1 MFEILGGGI
10 FGSLL
15 GGIFRLA
22 PEVLKYFDKKNERQ
36 HELAMFDKQ
45 CDLEKVRGQ
54 IRLEEIGAQRDMAV
68 DVGVMDAFK
77 AAIDQQTEMAKA
89 AGGWVASLSASV
101 RPVMTYYLLLLYGA
115 AKTASIALAYASG
128 QPMLEVLKE
137 AWSVD
142 DMALLSGVVNFWILD
157 RTFRFRC
164 EATELPGRTISTSD
178 DQAYGPTTKYAYETG
193 YQDINLQI
201 IASEDFRER
210 AFFEVW
216 MENVINQSN
225 LRNGN
230 KSNAGLSKY
239 YSQYAT
245 GQVRIFQVSSDRK
258 QLARYT
264 LYNAYPI
271 QISPMNLSWEE
282 QNTYQRFSVTMTYR
296 FHVVDFTQ
304 GFVNLR

>member
-10 FGSLL
+10 IGSLL

-101 RPVMTYYLLLLYGA
+101 RPVMTYYLLLLYGV
-115 AKTASIALAYASG
+115 AKTASIALAYAAG

-157 RTFRFRC
+157 RTLAKR
-164 EATELPGRTISTSD
+164 
-178 DQAYGPTTKYAYETG
+178 
-193 YQDINLQI
+193 
-201 IASEDFRER
+201 
-210 AFFEVW
+210 
-216 MENVINQSN
+216 
-225 LRNGN
+225 
-230 KSNAGLSKY
+230 GL
-239 YSQYAT
+239 
-245 GQVRIFQVSSDRK
+245 
-258 QLARYT
+258 
-264 LYNAYPI
+264 
-271 QISPMNLSWEE
+271 M
-282 QNTYQRFSVTMTYR
+282 
-296 FHVVDFTQ
+296 
-304 GFVNLR
+304 